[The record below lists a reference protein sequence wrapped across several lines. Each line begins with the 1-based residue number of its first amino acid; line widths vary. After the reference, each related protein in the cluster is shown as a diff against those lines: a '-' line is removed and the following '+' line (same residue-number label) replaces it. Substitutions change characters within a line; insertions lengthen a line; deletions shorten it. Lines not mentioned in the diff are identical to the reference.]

1 MDIRCFLEKC
11 FPQTVYEFRIFN
23 EMREVSKFEK
33 MKQYLLTLA
42 ENVKYT
48 FGIWDFAITPVEFI
62 ELIETYHNIDHLDI
76 YRSSFLEFNEE
87 IKIDK
92 EVIFKIKGI
101 DFRCSNGLT
110 LSKMEVLVKE
120 MAKNPTL
127 IKCLQYV
134 WIAGTK
140 LQVGKVQMLFTQN
153 KFNVIIC

>member
-62 ELIETYHNIDHLDI
+62 ELIETYHNIDHLDM

>member
-1 MDIRCFLEKC
+1 MDIRCFIEKC

-62 ELIETYHNIDHLDI
+62 ELIETYHNIDHLDM

>member
-48 FGIWDFAITPVEFI
+48 FGIWDFSITPVEFI
-62 ELIETYHNIDHLDI
+62 ELIETYHNIDHLDM

>member
-1 MDIRCFLEKC
+1 MDIRCFIEKC